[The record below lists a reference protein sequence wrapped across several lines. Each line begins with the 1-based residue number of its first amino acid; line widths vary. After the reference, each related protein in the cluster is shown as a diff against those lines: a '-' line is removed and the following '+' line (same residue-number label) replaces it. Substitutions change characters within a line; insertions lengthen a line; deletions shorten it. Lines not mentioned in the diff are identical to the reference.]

1 MHGPLKRCVAAVFL
15 LATIGPV
22 LADEVPVLNVEPVCR
37 GIAQQASTPA
47 ERGGPDLAFAQCI
60 ESEQA
65 TRQRLAEE
73 WSTFVPADKA
83 NCVGEAATGGEAS
96 YTDLFTC
103 LEMARDVRKL
113 NRPAPPGRIIGQ

>member
-1 MHGPLKRCVAAVFL
+1 MHRPLLKCVAAVL
-15 LATIGPV
+15 LLTAIGPA

-47 ERGGPDLAFAQCI
+47 ERGGPDLAFTECI
-60 ESEQA
+60 KSERA
-65 TRQRLAEE
+65 IRQQLAEE
-73 WSTFVPADKA
+73 WSTFVSADRA

-96 YTDLFTC
+96 YTELLTC

-113 NRPAPPGRIIGQ
+113 NTPALPGRIGQ